1 MQSRTEQRVGWEH
14 TASYTRFAASG
25 KADHSMNSTIQKLKV
40 AAGFLR
46 QAHALSEG
54 VRDFFGDDPEHAVRL
69 NKIAAALAD
78 ERAYVAQLVADM
90 KSSSGD
96 SEATKPSR
104 IEQLNSELLEC
115 ERLNQQL
122 DELTAGLDFASKEG
136 KSSEDVILKSNA
148 DYVEKR
154 LLDKMETLANCMA
167 LERPKT
173 VRDALIFA
181 LRAMEPLQE
190 LIMAVSDDHS
200 YERKQG
206 CMSYRLL
213 QSMAQALEVLA
224 GVTRTELGFEEP
236 QTEIDIIEELKT
248 ALAQKAAANSS
259 E

>member
-1 MQSRTEQRVGWEH
+1 
-14 TASYTRFAASG
+14 
-25 KADHSMNSTIQKLKV
+25 MNATIQKLKV
-40 AAGFLR
+40 ATGFLK

-54 VRDFFGDDPEHAVRL
+54 VRDFFGDDPEHVARL
-69 NKIAAALAD
+69 NKIATALAE
-78 ERAYVAQLVADM
+78 ERAYVEQLVADM
-90 KSSSGD
+90 KSSICD
-96 SEATKPSR
+96 SEAKPSR

-122 DELTAGLDFASKEG
+122 DELTAGLDFASAEG

-190 LIMAVSDDHS
+190 LIMAVSEDHS

-224 GVTRTELGFEEP
+224 GVTRTELGFAEP
-236 QTEIDIIEELKT
+236 RTEIDIIEELKT